1 MNSSTTDDVTN
12 KEDYLKENSK
22 RLESQFE
29 ASTLNYVSV
38 PTDNQDGTSFMHRY
52 IENTLDGHISSDENA
67 NTQQIV
73 INNKNNEKPKT
84 KKHSLSSNSTNNQ
97 KKKKKNIPSIYE
109 SSPSPNKT
117 DKETTSNIP

>member
-1 MNSSTTDDVTN
+1 LNSST

-38 PTDNQDGTSFMHRY
+38 PTDDIQDGTTFMHRY

-67 NTQQIV
+67 NSQQQIV

-84 KKHSLSSNSTNNQ
+84 KKHTLSSNSTNKTRVE
-97 KKKKKNIPSIYE
+97 KK
-109 SSPSPNKT
+109 
-117 DKETTSNIP
+117 